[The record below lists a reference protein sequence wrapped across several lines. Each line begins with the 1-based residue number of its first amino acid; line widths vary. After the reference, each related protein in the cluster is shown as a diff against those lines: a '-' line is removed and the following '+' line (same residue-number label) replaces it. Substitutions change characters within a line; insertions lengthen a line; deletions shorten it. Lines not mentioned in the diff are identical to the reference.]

1 MIRVTEIF
9 PEAAEAGTSG
19 RILLATLSL
28 DKDMGLGA
36 LGLGPCVPSNLCFP
50 DILLWIVLNI

>member
-1 MIRVTEIF
+1 MIRVTEIL
-9 PEAAEAGTSG
+9 PEAAEAGT

-28 DKDMGLGA
+28 DKDMGLGT